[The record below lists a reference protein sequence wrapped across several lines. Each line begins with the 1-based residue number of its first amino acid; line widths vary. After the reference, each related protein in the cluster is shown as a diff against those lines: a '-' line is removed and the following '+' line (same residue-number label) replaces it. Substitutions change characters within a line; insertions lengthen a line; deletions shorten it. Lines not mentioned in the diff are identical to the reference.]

1 MRGSSLV
8 VAAMLAVVGAGTAQ
22 GQSESPSA
30 YISECVA
37 SAVTQAQAAG
47 DYSGYGL
54 LSDSFCLLGGWI
66 TKGHML
72 QYTVTLQEGH
82 SYLFVGAGDRDV
94 KDLDLSVSDGTNTV
108 EDTETDN
115 TPFVH
120 VQAESTVEVTITLTN
135 FDGSGEPDFCS
146 MIILEDEGGQANLSS
161 LNQAATGLCQM
172 IDKLGEEWE
181 TDKASDGSSWCLMGG
196 LMGTGGALGLSR
208 SFAPGTYVLVGWGDS
223 RAGDVDASVA
233 DGDGEVVA
241 ADTENDTTPV
251 VPFEVSGKAALS
263 GTLNLAMPKAKG
275 NAFAVCAVLK
285 QK

>member
-8 VAAMLAVVGAGTAQ
+8 VAALLAVVGAGTAQ
-22 GQSESPSA
+22 AQSE
-30 YISECVA
+30 YISECVGN
-37 SAVTQAQAAG
+37 AVKQAQAAG
-47 DYSGYGL
+47 DYSGYGM
-54 LSDSFCLLGGWI
+54 LSNSFCLLGGWI

-135 FDGSGEPDFCS
+135 YDGSGEPDFCA
-146 MIILEDEGGQANLSS
+146 MIILEDEGGQANLGS
-161 LNQAATGLCQM
+161 LNQAATGLCQLL
-172 IDKLGEEWE
+172 DKLGNEWE
-181 TDKASDGSSWCLMGG
+181 TDKASDGSSWCVMGG
-196 LMGTGGALGLSR
+196 LMGTGGELGISR

-233 DGDGEVVA
+233 NGEGEVVA
-241 ADTENDTTPV
+241 ADTETDNTPV
-251 VPFEVSGKAALS
+251 VPFEVSGGEALS
-263 GTLNLAMPKAKG
+263 GTLHLAMAQAKG
-275 NAFAVCAVLK
+275 NAFAICAVLK